1 LQDGPLEQVEAVAR
15 EFGMQRNQRFEF
27 GNFLEAEKAS
37 GNTGTKNRR
46 GDFTMSELRERAR
59 EFLGEG

>member
-1 LQDGPLEQVEAVAR
+1 VEAVAR